1 MAKDKTTRPDYPT
14 TTMSRLPDGR
24 LIGTDNSVWV
34 VRAVPMA
41 PVVDASSPQ
50 EALAAAEP
58 IIAACE
64 ELSSMTSVRIARRST
79 ARGSYRQIHVLL
91 VNIPRRYVPPA
102 EHPIASYLA
111 SSFPN
116 VSVDRRLL
124 LFAVKLNDKIG
135 GTGGLRQAVDS
146 VTETLVSGTTPLSDY
161 DKDFAAVDSAL
172 SRAGL
177 TTPAPEEFRL
187 ANSWWNHGNFPDT
200 PYLEHSDHLH
210 VFTTAEAARVASDS
224 GATDCSNWP
233 VIAGH
238 HALTF
243 AAVQDFDLP
252 YIPSSSSGAWW
263 VSQLLAAGAA
273 VVSIRAKV
281 EPAKVTRAELR
292 RRRKQYV
299 DDINERRQEGKM
311 ERSEQEETLAQ
322 ITDIEALYA
331 AGATP
336 SLVDASTL
344 VVFDGKVGEVN
355 DLTAQS
361 TVMLNSMLTRQRAA
375 MYETMLCSPLRANPH
390 LHDLPVQTV
399 ACSGLP
405 SLSLVGDPTGA
416 LLGFTERDRQPAYVS
431 PTAAATADGL
441 PMGLVVAQTGGG
453 KSVQLSTTLQTLS
466 GTTTMGEIKLGDE
479 VIGRDGKPCRVLH
492 VSPTIELP
500 DLYDIH
506 FDDGQIIKA
515 DADHQWVVS
524 THWDR
529 NGVKHPTRTDAVR
542 VYDRVQEVVAGL
554 NVLAAAAD
562 TDATSTVT
570 ELGVLVSAAFPDQ
583 LWANADSIRAMLEAL
598 DAPWV
603 EVARSYGR
611 SFTAKSLT
619 KTDPVVLYPLRDL
632 LAANLSSWQA
642 VTGANA
648 TRWRAQLEAKI
659 AAAAIVL
666 ADWQSGGEPG
676 EGTAPDLVR
685 LLTAAGSGPVK
696 PGSLREIGA
705 LAGVT
710 RRKGHAVVTVPL
722 PETGSGIRM
731 MNGYN
736 TAVALK
742 TLAARLTHR
751 YPSRPM
757 TETGE
762 RVMTTLEM
770 MSEGIRIGK
779 AQRARFAV
787 RLTRPFQPTIAPELP
802 LDPYVLG
809 VWLGDGSKHD
819 GTIAE
824 GIGESSTDTF
834 GLTDQAHMVA
844 QLTEF
849 DPHVSSSSEL
859 VIRTYGLQSRL
870 RAIGVLRDKHIPTVY
885 ARASYAQRLALLQGL
900 MDTDGH
906 IAPDGG
912 CELSLCHERLSL
924 GALDLIRSLGI
935 KAAMN
940 SSPAK
945 ITEAD
950 PDNPE
955 QKRRRETS
963 TRYRILF
970 TTTQPVFLLPR
981 KARRLPTE
989 VRDTQNWLYITD
1001 VVPTE
1006 PAPARCIQVDSS
1018 DSTYLAGGWIP
1029 THNTVLLLDLAD
1041 QFSRI
1046 KTETGARSPVV
1057 IIDPKALALDTPVP
1071 TPAGWS
1077 TIGAINPGDRV
1088 FGRDGAPCE
1097 VTAVSRLFTDTD
1109 MFDVVCSDGQI
1120 VRADAHHQW
1129 VVADENIRS
1138 RLADHHRVLALAA
1151 ACPDTTCATPGELL
1165 VTLARRGVLRW
1176 TLPELEAVL
1185 ARAGVGSEGGVL
1197 PASLLLKACAV
1208 DLAESAG
1215 ERTMT
1220 TRELITAG
1228 VATSGGCPQFS
1239 IPVACSFVM
1248 PVVVLPED
1256 PYALGN
1262 RLDVGPISD
1271 GAVRIPE
1278 EYLWASVDQR
1288 RALLRGLM
1296 DCAGTG
1302 HEGAELGAI
1311 AAAAGSARARLVE
1324 EFMTGRMNLFH
1335 RFAGALISRHAVAPD
1350 SRGDIEQI
1358 VAEAAC
1364 EMVSEMA
1371 TATAL
1376 RGDWEDRLY
1385 SRCQGKA
1392 QVFLDSLASIPTT
1405 RNKRAKLSP
1414 DQRRVLRR
1422 GGMDSAGTEEN
1433 VGFTLT
1439 VPSGA
1444 LVDDVLL
1451 LIRGLGF
1458 TAVTPPAEASGAD
1471 TTTIAFSCQDVF
1483 VTDIRPVATEPA
1495 KCLRV
1500 DSPDHTYLV
1509 HQFVPT
1515 HNTGSDHTGAVLSSG
1530 GQVVSLDDLASAD
1543 GVFDPIRF
1551 TKRAEVGVE
1560 LASSMLLS
1568 INPWGTSKEDYETPL
1583 IRSLSFGVEHGG
1595 TCIGEALKIALE
1607 HKIAPENMVQQ
1618 VFDLARSSSMFG
1630 ACVGMN
1636 PGSDAL
1642 SIAEGITLIKVGDAH
1657 LDLPQPGEQASSI
1670 GQRIAMALVR
1680 MMVFGTAMALT
1691 GREGVILMDEFW
1703 VFLGAGRSEVERL
1716 GRLARSQGVLP
1727 IGFTQRV
1734 TDAINAGLT
1743 GYISRGWIGPIQDEN
1758 EAAAACELFKI
1769 EPTRER
1775 LARITAKASIG
1786 GTVSGAG
1793 AAPNWRSM
1801 RALIDPLTR
1810 KVLRGAIFIYVDLD
1824 GRSVPVEVTIPEEL
1838 MIKASTNPEDIR
1850 RRVRAERE
1858 SEAAADAAASGEGRP
1873 LFDEEVQEET
1883 VRG

>member
-64 ELSSMTSVRIARRST
+64 ELSAMTSVRIARRST

-91 VNIPRRYVPPA
+91 VNIPRRYVPPV

-111 SSFPN
+111 ASFPN

-161 DKDFAAVDSAL
+161 DKDFAAVDAAL

-177 TTPAPEEFRL
+177 TTPSPEEFRL

-224 GATDCSNWP
+224 GASDCAEWP

-252 YIPSSSSGAWW
+252 YIPPSSSGAWW

-273 VVSIRAKV
+273 VVSVRAKV

-292 RRRKQYV
+292 RRRKQYM
-299 DDINERRQEGKM
+299 DDINERLQEGKM
-311 ERSEQEETLAQ
+311 ERSEQEETLQQ

-355 DLTAQS
+355 DVTGQS
-361 TVMLNSMLTRQRAA
+361 NVVLNSMLARQRAA

-405 SLSLVGDPTGA
+405 SLSVVGDPSGA

-453 KSVQLSTTLQTLS
+453 KNIQLSTTLQTPS

-506 FDDGQIIKA
+506 FDDGQVIAA

-529 NGVKHPTRTDAVR
+529 NGVKHPSRTDAVG
-542 VYDRVQEVVAGL
+542 VYDRVQQVVVGL
-554 NVLAAAAD
+554 SVLADAAD
-562 TDATSTVT
+562 TDATSTVA
-570 ELGVLVSAAFPDQ
+570 ELGVLVAAAFPDQ

-603 EVARSYGR
+603 EVPRHYGR
-611 SFTAKSLT
+611 SFTAKSVT

-632 LAANLSSWQA
+632 LQANLDSWRS

-648 TRWRAQLEAKI
+648 TRWRTQLDAKI
-659 AAAAIVL
+659 AAATIVL
-666 ADWQSGGEPG
+666 ADWDGTGEPG

-685 LLTAAGSGPVK
+685 LLAAAGSGPVK

-705 LAGVT
+705 QAGVT

-722 PETGSGIRM
+722 PETGSGVRM

-770 MSEGIRIGK
+770 LSEGIRIGK
-779 AQRARFAV
+779 AQRSRFAV
-787 RLTRPFQPTIAPELP
+787 RLTRPFEPTIAPELP

-809 VWLGDGSKHD
+809 AWLGDGTT
-819 GTIAE
+819 GTGVLAQ
-824 GIGESSTDTF
+824 GRSESCTDAF
-834 GLTDQAHMVA
+834 GFTDQAHMLS
-844 QLTEF
+844 QLTAF
-849 DPHVSSSSEL
+849 DPRVIPSSDI
-859 VIRTYGLQSRL
+859 VIGTRGLMPPL
-870 RAIGVLRDKHIPTVY
+870 RAAGVFKDKHIPTSY

-912 CELSLCHERLSL
+912 CELTLCRHSLAL

-935 KAAMN
+935 KADMN
-940 SSPAK
+940 SSPAM

-950 PDNPE
+950 PDNPG
-955 QKRRRETS
+955 QTRRRETS

-981 KARRLPTE
+981 KAARIPTE

-1006 PAPARCIQVDSS
+1006 PEPARCIQVDSS
-1018 DSTYLAGGWIP
+1018 DATYLAGGWIP

-1041 QFSRI
+1041 QFARI
-1046 KTETGARSPVV
+1046 KTDTGLRSPVV
-1057 IIDPKALALDTPVP
+1057 IIDPKALALDTPIP
-1071 TPAGWS
+1071 TPTGWS
-1077 TIGAINPGDRV
+1077 TIADIGPGDAV
-1088 FGRDGAPCE
+1088 FGRDGNPCR
-1097 VTAVSRLFTDTD
+1097 VTAVSPVFTDTE
-1109 MFDVVCSDGQI
+1109 MFDVALDDGQT

-1129 VVADENIRS
+1129 VVSDEDIR
-1138 RLADHHRVLALAA
+1138 RRIADHRRVLALAA
-1151 ACPDTTCATPGELL
+1151 SCSDTTCSTPRELL
-1165 VTLARRGVLRW
+1165 GTLARHGVLRW
-1176 TLPELEAVL
+1176 TLPELDAVL
-1185 ARAGVGSEGGVL
+1185 ARAGVGTGSGPV
-1197 PASLLLKACAV
+1197 PTSLLLKACAV
-1208 DLAESAG
+1208 DLAEPG
-1215 ERTMT
+1215 VRTMT
-1220 TRELITAG
+1220 TRELIAG
-1228 VATSGGCPQFS
+1228 GVHTSGGSPQFS
-1239 IPVACSFVM
+1239 IPVARPFTTGVAM
-1248 PVVVLPED
+1248 LAEN
-1256 PYALGN
+1256 PYA
-1262 RLDVGPISD
+1262 VGERVIGGGD
-1271 GAVRIPE
+1271 GGVRIPE
-1278 EYLWASVDQR
+1278 EYLWAAAAQR
-1288 RALLRGLM
+1288 HSLLRGIM
-1296 DCAGTG
+1296 ANGGAGD
-1302 HEGAELGAI
+1302 EEAELGAI
-1311 AAAAGSARARLVE
+1311 
-1324 EFMTGRMNLFH
+1324 EF
-1335 RFAGALISRHAVAPD
+1335 SV
-1350 SRGDIEQI
+1350 
-1358 VAEAAC
+1358 
-1364 EMVSEMA
+1364 
-1371 TATAL
+1371 
-1376 RGDWEDRLY
+1376 
-1385 SRCQGKA
+1385 
-1392 QVFLDSLASIPTT
+1392 
-1405 RNKRAKLSP
+1405 
-1414 DQRRVLRR
+1414 
-1422 GGMDSAGTEEN
+1422 
-1433 VGFTLT
+1433 T

-1444 LVDDVLL
+1444 LVGDVLM

-1458 TAVTPPAEASGAD
+1458 TAVTAPAEHDSAAA
-1471 TTTIAFSCQDVF
+1471 TTITFSDRPTF
-1483 VTDIRPVATEPA
+1483 ITAIRPVASQPA

-1509 HQFVPT
+1509 QQFVPT
-1515 HNTGSDHTGAVLSSG
+1515 HNTGSDHSGAVLSSG

-1568 INPWGTSKEDYETPL
+1568 INPWGTYKEDYETPL

-1595 TCIGEALKIALE
+1595 TCIGEALTIALE

-1618 VFDLARSSSMFG
+1618 VLDLARSSSMFG
-1630 ACVGMN
+1630 ACVGVN
-1636 PGSDAL
+1636 PGSNAL

-1758 EAAAACELFKI
+1758 EAVAACELFKI

-1786 GTVSGAG
+1786 GTSSGSG

-1801 RALIDPLTR
+1801 RALIDPLSR
-1810 KVLRGAIFIYVDLD
+1810 KVLRGAIFIYIDLD

-1838 MIKASTNPEDIR
+1838 MIASSTNPEDIR
-1850 RRVRAERE
+1850 RRVRARE
-1858 SEAAADAAASGEGRP
+1858 
-1873 LFDEEVQEET
+1873 LEEVAEAEVEPLDGAAEP

>member
-64 ELSSMTSVRIARRST
+64 EMAAMTSVRIARRST

-111 SSFPN
+111 ASFPN

-177 TTPAPEEFRL
+177 TTPSPEEFRL

-224 GATDCSNWP
+224 GAADCAEWP

-252 YIPSSSSGAWW
+252 YISPSSSGAWW

-292 RRRKQYV
+292 RRRKQYM
-299 DDINERRQEGKM
+299 DDINERLQEGKM
-311 ERSEQEETLAQ
+311 ERSEQEETLQQ

-355 DLTAQS
+355 DVTGQS
-361 TVMLNSMLTRQRAA
+361 NVVLNSMLTRQRAA

-390 LHDLPVQTV
+390 LHDLPIQTV

-405 SLSLVGDPTGA
+405 SLSVVGDPTGA

-441 PMGLVVAQTGGG
+441 PMGLVVGQTGSG
-453 KSVQLSTTLQTLS
+453 KAVQLSTTLQTLS

-479 VIGRDGKPCRVLH
+479 VIGRDGEPCRVLH

-500 DLYDIH
+500 DLYDIR

-529 NGVKHPTRTDAVR
+529 NGVKHPSRTDAVG
-542 VYDRVQEVVAGL
+542 VYDRVQQVVAGL
-554 NVLAAAAD
+554 SVLADTAD
-562 TDATSTVT
+562 TDATSTVA
-570 ELGVLVSAAFPDQ
+570 ELGVLVATAFPDQ
-583 LWANADSIRAMLEAL
+583 LWATADSIRAMLEAL

-603 EVARSYGR
+603 QVPRHYGR
-611 SFTAKSLT
+611 SFTAKSVT

-632 LAANLSSWQA
+632 LQANLSSWRS
-642 VTGANA
+642 VTGVNA
-648 TRWRAQLEAKI
+648 TRWRTQLDAKI
-659 AAAAIVL
+659 AAATIVL
-666 ADWQSGGEPG
+666 ADWDGAGEPG

-705 LAGVT
+705 QAGVT

-722 PETGSGIRM
+722 PEIGSGVRM

-770 MSEGIRIGK
+770 LSEGIRIGK
-779 AQRARFAV
+779 AQRSRFAI
-787 RLTRPFQPTIAPELP
+787 RLTRPFEPTIAPELP

-809 VWLGDGSKHD
+809 AWLGDGSSWD
-819 GTIAE
+819 ATITQGAV
-824 GIGESSTDTF
+824 ESCTDEF
-834 GLTDQAHMVA
+834 GLTDQAHLMA
-844 QLTEF
+844 QLAEF
-849 DPHVSSSSEL
+849 DPRL
-859 VIRTYGLQSRL
+859 GTDIRQQTVRTRGLRTRL
-870 RAIGVLRDKHIPTVY
+870 RLLGLLEDKHIPTTY

-912 CELSLCHERLSL
+912 CELTLCRYSLAL

-935 KAAMN
+935 KADMN
-940 SSPAK
+940 SSPAM

-950 PDNPE
+950 PDNPG
-955 QKRRRETS
+955 QTRRRETS
-963 TRYRILF
+963 TRYRVLF

-981 KARRLPTE
+981 KARRIPTT

-1001 VVPTE
+1001 VVATE

-1041 QFSRI
+1041 QFARI
-1046 KTETGARSPVV
+1046 KTDTGLRSPVV

-1077 TIGAINPGDRV
+1077 TIADINPGDRV

-1109 MFDVVCSDGQI
+1109 MFDVVFSDGQM

-1129 VVADENIRS
+1129 VVADEDIRS

-1151 ACPDTTCATPGELL
+1151 VCPDTTVATPGELL
-1165 VTLARRGVLRW
+1165 GTLARYGVLRW

-1185 ARAGVGSEGGVL
+1185 ARAGVGSDGGVL
-1197 PASLLLKACAV
+1197 PASLLLKACAS
-1208 DLAESAG
+1208 DLAEPAG
-1215 ERTMT
+1215 VRTMT

-1239 IPVACSFVM
+1239 IPVAQSFVM
-1248 PVVVLPED
+1248 PVAVLPED
-1256 PYALGN
+1256 PYVVGN
-1262 RLDVGPISD
+1262 RVD
-1271 GAVRIPE
+1271 GAARIPE
-1278 EYLWASVDQR
+1278 EYLWASVGQR
-1288 RALLRGLM
+1288 RSLLRGIM

-1311 AAAAGSARARLVE
+1311 AAAAGSARARMVN
-1324 EFMTGRMNLFH
+1324 EFMTQRLGLFH
-1335 RFAGALISRHAVAPD
+1335 RCAGALISRHAVAPD
-1350 SRGDIEQI
+1350 FRGDIEQI
-1358 VAEAAC
+1358 VAETAL
-1364 EMVSEMA
+1364 EMVSEMG
-1371 TATAL
+1371 TSTAL

-1385 SRCQGKA
+1385 TRCQGNA
-1392 QVFLDSLASIPTT
+1392 HAFLDSHASTPTT
-1405 RNKRAKLSP
+1405 RNKRATLSR
-1414 DQRRVLRR
+1414 DQRRALRR
-1422 GGMDSAGTEEN
+1422 EGMDPVGNTES
-1433 VGFTLT
+1433 VGFSVT

-1444 LVDDVLL
+1444 LVGDILL

-1458 TAVTPPAEASGAD
+1458 TAVTPPAETSAA
-1471 TTTIAFSCQDVF
+1471 TTIAFSEQAPF
-1483 VTDIRPVATEPA
+1483 ITDIRPVPSQPA

-1500 DSPDHTYLV
+1500 DSSDHTYLV
-1509 HQFVPT
+1509 QQFVPT
-1515 HNTGSDHTGAVLSSG
+1515 HNTGSDHSGAVLSSG

-1560 LASSMLLS
+1560 LASSLLLS
-1568 INPWGTSKEDYETPL
+1568 INPWGTYKQDYEAPL

-1595 TCIGEALKIALE
+1595 TCIGEALTIALK
-1607 HKIAPENMVQQ
+1607 HNIAPENMVKQ
-1618 VFDLARSSSMFG
+1618 VLDLAESSAMFA
-1630 ACVGMN
+1630 ACVGVN

-1657 LDLPQPGEQASSI
+1657 LDLPQPGQVAESI
-1670 GQRIAMALVR
+1670 GQRTAMALVR

-1734 TDAINAGLT
+1734 TDAIDAGLT
-1743 GYISRGWIGPIQDEN
+1743 GYISRGWIGPIADEK
-1758 EAAAACELFKI
+1758 EAMAACELFKI

-1786 GTVSGAG
+1786 GTASGSG

-1801 RALIDPLTR
+1801 RALIDPLSR
-1810 KVLRGAIFIYVDLD
+1810 KVLRGAIFIYIDLD

-1850 RRVRAERE
+1850 RRVRAARKLEE
-1858 SEAAADAAASGEGRP
+1858 DASAEVQP
-1873 LFDEEVQEET
+1873 LFDEAAEP

>member
-1 MAKDKTTRPDYPT
+1 MAKDKTARPDYPT

-64 ELSSMTSVRIARRST
+64 ELSAMTSVRIARRST

-91 VNIPRRYVPPA
+91 VNIPRRYVPPV
-102 EHPIASYLA
+102 EQPIATYLA

-116 VSVDRRLL
+116 TSVDRRLL

-161 DKDFAAVDSAL
+161 DKDFGAVDAAL

-177 TTPAPEEFRL
+177 TTPAAEEFRL

-224 GATDCSNWP
+224 GASDCANWP

-252 YIPSSSSGAWW
+252 YIPPSSPGAWW
-263 VSQLLAAGAA
+263 VSQLLAAGAV

-292 RRRKQYV
+292 RRRKQYM
-299 DDINERRQEGKM
+299 DDINERLQEGKM
-311 ERSEQEETLAQ
+311 ERSEQEETLQQ

-355 DLTAQS
+355 DVTGQS
-361 TVMLNSMLTRQRAA
+361 NVVLNSMLTRQRAA

-390 LHDLPVQTV
+390 LHDLPIQTV

-405 SLSLVGDPTGA
+405 SLSVVGDPAGA

-441 PMGLVVAQTGGG
+441 PLGLVVAQTGGG
-453 KSVQLSTTLQTLS
+453 KACSLANDIQTPS
-466 GTTTMGEIKLGDE
+466 GTTTMGEIRLGDE
-479 VIGRDGKPCRVLH
+479 VIDRDGKQCRVLH
-492 VSPTIELP
+492 VSPTIEVP

-506 FDDGQIIKA
+506 FDDGQTIKA

-529 NGVKHPTRTDAVR
+529 NGVKHPSRTDAVG

-554 NVLAAAAD
+554 SVLADAD
-562 TDATSTVT
+562 PDTTSTVA
-570 ELGVLVSAAFPDQ
+570 ELAQQVSAVFPDQ

-603 EVARSYGR
+603 EVTRPYGR
-611 SFTAKSLT
+611 TFTAKSVT

-632 LAANLSSWQA
+632 LEANLSSWRS
-642 VTGANA
+642 VTGTNA
-648 TRWRAQLEAKI
+648 TRWRTQLDAKI
-659 AAAAIVL
+659 AAATIVL
-666 ADWQSGGEPG
+666 ADWDGTGEPG

-705 LAGVT
+705 QAAVT
-710 RRKGHAVVTVPL
+710 RRKGRAVVTVPL
-722 PETGSGIRM
+722 PETGSGVRM
-731 MNGYN
+731 MNGYS

-770 MSEGIRIGK
+770 LSEGIRIG
-779 AQRARFAV
+779 RAGRVRFAI
-787 RLTRPFQPTIAPELP
+787 RLTRPFEPTIAPELP

-809 VWLGDGSKHD
+809 AWLGDGASNC
-819 GTIAE
+819 GQLAQ
-824 GIGESSTDTF
+824 GAGETCTDEF
-834 GLTDQAHMVA
+834 GLTDQAHLLA
-844 QLTEF
+844 QLAEF
-849 DPHVSSSSEL
+849 EPRMIQSSEF
-859 VIRTYGLQSRL
+859 VIGTRGLMTKL
-870 RAIGVLRDKHIPTVY
+870 RAVGVLNNKHIPSSY
-885 ARASYAQRLALLQGL
+885 SRASATQRLALLQGL

-912 CELSLCHERLSL
+912 CELALCRHSLAL

-935 KAAMN
+935 KADLN
-940 SSPAK
+940 SSPAM

-950 PDNPE
+950 PDRPGFT
-955 QKRRRETS
+955 RRRQTS
-963 TRYRILF
+963 TRHRILF
-970 TTTQPVFLLPR
+970 TTTTPVFRLPR
-981 KARRLPTE
+981 KAARIPTT

-1001 VVPTE
+1001 IVPTE
-1006 PAPARCIQVDSS
+1006 PEPARCIQVDSS

-1041 QFSRI
+1041 QFARI
-1046 KTETGARSPVV
+1046 KTDTGLRSPVV

-1077 TIGAINPGDRV
+1077 TIADIGPGDAV
-1088 FGRDGAPCE
+1088 FGRNGNSCR
-1097 VTAVSRLFTDTD
+1097 VTAVSPVFTDTE
-1109 MFDVVCSDGQI
+1109 MFDVVLDDGQM

-1129 VVADENIRS
+1129 VVSDEDIRG
-1138 RLADHHRVLALAA
+1138 RLADHCRVLALAA
-1151 ACPDTTCATPGELL
+1151 SCSDTTCSTPRELL
-1165 VTLARRGVLRW
+1165 GTLARHGVLRW
-1176 TLPELEAVL
+1176 TLPELDAVL
-1185 ARAGVGSEGGVL
+1185 VRAGVGTGSGPV
-1197 PASLLLKACAV
+1197 PTSLLLKACAV
-1208 DLAESAG
+1208 DLAEPGVA
-1215 ERTMT
+1215 TMT
-1220 TRELITAG
+1220 TRELIAG
-1228 VATSGGCPQFS
+1228 GVVTSAGSPQFS
-1239 IPVACSFVM
+1239 IPVARPFETGVVM
-1248 PVVVLPED
+1248 LAED
-1256 PYALGN
+1256 PYA
-1262 RLDVGPISD
+1262 VGKRVVGGGD
-1271 GAVRIPE
+1271 GGERIPE
-1278 EYLWASVDQR
+1278 EYLWAAVGQR
-1288 RALLRGLM
+1288 RSLLRGIM
-1296 DCAGTG
+1296 DCAGN
-1302 HEGAELGAI
+1302 
-1311 AAAAGSARARLVE
+1311 E
-1324 EFMTGRMNLFH
+1324 EKDEFSVTM
-1335 RFAGALISRHAVAPD
+1335 
-1350 SRGDIEQI
+1350 
-1358 VAEAAC
+1358 
-1364 EMVSEMA
+1364 
-1371 TATAL
+1371 
-1376 RGDWEDRLY
+1376 
-1385 SRCQGKA
+1385 
-1392 QVFLDSLASIPTT
+1392 
-1405 RNKRAKLSP
+1405 
-1414 DQRRVLRR
+1414 
-1422 GGMDSAGTEEN
+1422 
-1433 VGFTLT
+1433 
-1439 VPSGA
+1439 PSGA
-1444 LVDDVLL
+1444 LVGDVLM

-1458 TAVTPPAEASGAD
+1458 TAVTAPAERGSAAA
-1471 TTTIAFSCQDVF
+1471 TTITFSDQATF
-1483 VTDIRPVATEPA
+1483 ITDIRPVASQPA

-1515 HNTGSDHTGAVLSSG
+1515 HNTGSDHSGAVLSSG

-1568 INPWGTSKEDYETPL
+1568 INPWGTYKEDYETPL

-1595 TCIGEALKIALE
+1595 TCIGEALNIALE

-1618 VFDLARSSSMFG
+1618 VFDLASSSAMFG
-1630 ACVGMN
+1630 ACVGVK
-1636 PGSDAL
+1636 PGSNAL

-1657 LDLPQPGEQASSI
+1657 LDLPQPGQAAESI
-1670 GQRIAMALVR
+1670 GQRTAMALVR

-1743 GYISRGWIGPIQDEN
+1743 GYISRGWIGPIQDED
-1758 EAAAACELFKI
+1758 EARAACELFKI

-1786 GTVSGAG
+1786 GTSSGSG

-1801 RALIDPLTR
+1801 RALIDPLSR
-1810 KVLRGAIFIYVDLD
+1810 KVLRGAIFIYIDLD

-1838 MIKASTNPEDIR
+1838 MIASSTNPEDIR
-1850 RRVRAERE
+1850 RRVRAARE
-1858 SEAAADAAASGEGRP
+1858 LKEAAEAEVEP
-1873 LFDEEVQEET
+1873 LLDGVQEP

>member
-64 ELSSMTSVRIARRST
+64 EMAAMTSVRIARRST

-111 SSFPN
+111 ASFPN

-177 TTPAPEEFRL
+177 TTPSPEEFRL

-224 GATDCSNWP
+224 GAADCAEWP

-252 YIPSSSSGAWW
+252 YISPSSSGAWW
-263 VSQLLAAGAA
+263 VSQLLAAGTA

-292 RRRKQYV
+292 RRRKQYM
-299 DDINERRQEGKM
+299 DDINERLQEGKM
-311 ERSEQEETLAQ
+311 ERSEQEETLQQ

-355 DLTAQS
+355 DVTGQS
-361 TVMLNSMLTRQRAA
+361 NVVLNSMLTRQRAA

-390 LHDLPVQTV
+390 LHDLPIQTV

-405 SLSLVGDPTGA
+405 SLSVVGDPTGA

-453 KSVQLSTTLQTLS
+453 KLVQLSTTLQTPS

-524 THWDR
+524 THSDR
-529 NGVKHPTRTDAVR
+529 NAVKHPSRTDAVG

-554 NVLAAAAD
+554 SVLADVAAP
-562 TDATSTVT
+562 DATSTVG
-570 ELGVLVSAAFPDQ
+570 ELGVLVAAAFPDQ
-583 LWANADSIRAMLEAL
+583 LWATGDSIRAMLEAL
-598 DAPWV
+598 DAPRV
-603 EVARSYGR
+603 EMAPGASVVHSY
-611 SFTAKSLT
+611 
-619 KTDPVVLYPLRDL
+619 P
-632 LAANLSSWQA
+632 
-642 VTGANA
+642 TG
-648 TRWRAQLEAKI
+648 I
-659 AAAAIVL
+659 
-666 ADWQSGGEPG
+666 
-676 EGTAPDLVR
+676 
-685 LLTAAGSGPVK
+685 
-696 PGSLREIGA
+696 
-705 LAGVT
+705 
-710 RRKGHAVVTVPL
+710 
-722 PETGSGIRM
+722 
-731 MNGYN
+731 
-736 TAVALK
+736 ALK

-751 YPSRPM
+751 YPSRLM

-762 RVMTTLEM
+762 RVMSTLEM
-770 MSEGIRIGK
+770 LSEGFHTPTPD
-779 AQRARFAV
+779 RARFAI
-787 RLTRPFQPTIAPELP
+787 RLTRPFHPTTTPELP
-802 LDPYVLG
+802 LDPYVCG
-809 VWLGDGSKHD
+809 AQLGDG
-819 GTIAE
+819 
-824 GIGESSTDTF
+824 
-834 GLTDQAHMVA
+834 
-844 QLTEF
+844 
-849 DPHVSSSSEL
+849 
-859 VIRTYGLQSRL
+859 
-870 RAIGVLRDKHIPTVY
+870 HIPSGY

-900 MDTDGH
+900 MDRRGH
-906 IAPDGG
+906 ITPDGV
-912 CELSLCHERLSL
+912 CELALGCHSLTL
-924 GALDLIRSLGI
+924 GVLDLIRSLGI
-935 KAAMN
+935 KAAMT
-940 SSPAK
+940 
-945 ITEAD
+945 TEA
-950 PDNPE
+950 E
-955 QKRRRETS
+955 SSLGRS
-963 TRYRILF
+963 TCTRHRIRF

-981 KARRLPTE
+981 KAGRIPTA
-989 VRDTQNWLYITD
+989 VPDTQNWLSIID
-1001 VVPTE
+1001 VVPTA

-1041 QFSRI
+1041 QFARI
-1046 KTETGARSPVV
+1046 KTDTGLRSPVV

-1071 TPAGWS
+1071 TPDGWS
-1077 TIGAINPGDRV
+1077 TIADIVPGDRV

-1109 MFDVVCSDGQI
+1109 MFDVVFSDGQI

-1129 VVADENIRS
+1129 VVADEDIRS
-1138 RLADHHRVLALAA
+1138 RLADHRRVLALAA
-1151 ACPDTTCATPGELL
+1151 VCSDTTFSTPGELL
-1165 VTLARRGVLRW
+1165 GTLARHGVLRW
-1176 TLPELEAVL
+1176 TLPELDAVL
-1185 ARAGVGSEGGVL
+1185 ARAGVGSDGGVL

-1208 DLAESAG
+1208 DLAEPAG
-1215 ERTMT
+1215 ERIMT
-1220 TRELITAG
+1220 TRELITGG
-1228 VATSGGCPQFS
+1228 VATSGGSPQFS
-1239 IPVACSFVM
+1239 IPVAQSFVM
-1248 PVVVLPED
+1248 PVAVLPED
-1256 PYALGN
+1256 PYALGK
-1262 RLDVGPISD
+1262 RVVVGGPTHTAD

-1278 EYLWASVDQR
+1278 EYLWAAVGQR
-1288 RALLRGLM
+1288 RSLLRGLM

-1311 AAAAGSARARLVE
+1311 AAAVGSARMTLVS
-1324 EFMTGRMNLFH
+1324 EFMTQRLGLFH

-1350 SRGDIEQI
+1350 FRGDIEQI
-1358 VAEAAC
+1358 VAEAAL
-1364 EMVSEMA
+1364 EMLSEMG

-1376 RGDWEDRLY
+1376 RDDWEDRLY
-1385 SRCQGKA
+1385 TRCQGKA
-1392 QVFLDSLASIPTT
+1392 QAFLDSVAYTPTT
-1405 RNKRAKLSP
+1405 RNRRAKLST

-1422 GGMDSAGTEEN
+1422 GGMESVGNEERDEFS
-1433 VGFTLT
+1433 VT

-1444 LVDDVLL
+1444 LVGDVLM

-1458 TAVTPPAEASGAD
+1458 TAVTPPAETSGAAA
-1471 TTTIAFSCQDVF
+1471 TTIAFSDQAPF
-1483 VTDIRPVATEPA
+1483 ITDIRPVASQPA
-1495 KCLRV
+1495 RCLRV

-1515 HNTGSDHTGAVLSSG
+1515 HNTGSDHSGAVLSSG

-1560 LASSMLLS
+1560 LASSLLLS
-1568 INPWGTSKEDYETPL
+1568 INPWGTYKQDYEAPL

-1595 TCIGEALKIALE
+1595 TCIGEALNIALK
-1607 HKIAPENMVQQ
+1607 HKIAPENMVKQ
-1618 VFDLARSSSMFG
+1618 VLDLAESSAMFA
-1630 ACVGMN
+1630 ACVGVN

-1657 LDLPQPGEQASSI
+1657 LDLPQPGQVAESI
-1670 GQRIAMALVR
+1670 GQRTAMALVR

-1734 TDAINAGLT
+1734 TDAIDAGLT
-1743 GYISRGWIGPIQDEN
+1743 GYISRGWIGPIADEK
-1758 EAAAACELFKI
+1758 EAMAACELFKI

-1786 GTVSGAG
+1786 GTASGSG

-1801 RALIDPLTR
+1801 RALIDPLSR
-1810 KVLRGAIFIYVDLD
+1810 KVIRGAIFIYIDLD

-1850 RRVRAERE
+1850 RRVRAARE
-1858 SEAAADAAASGEGRP
+1858 LEEAASAEVQP
-1873 LFDEEVQEET
+1873 LFDEASEP

>member
-64 ELSSMTSVRIARRST
+64 EMAAMTSVRIARRST

-111 SSFPN
+111 ASFPN

-177 TTPAPEEFRL
+177 TTPSPEEFRL

-224 GATDCSNWP
+224 GAADCAEWP

-252 YIPSSSSGAWW
+252 YISPSSSGAWW

-292 RRRKQYV
+292 RRRKQYM
-299 DDINERRQEGKM
+299 DDINERLQEGKM
-311 ERSEQEETLAQ
+311 ERSEQDETLQQ

-355 DLTAQS
+355 DVTGQS
-361 TVMLNSMLTRQRAA
+361 NVVLNSMLTRQRAA

-390 LHDLPVQTV
+390 LHDLPIQTV
-399 ACSGLP
+399 ACSGLS
-405 SLSLVGDPTGA
+405 SLSVVGDPSGA

-441 PMGLVVAQTGGG
+441 PMGLVVGQTGSG
-453 KSVQLSTTLQTLS
+453 KSVQLSTTLQTPS

-500 DLYDIH
+500 DLYDIR

-524 THWDR
+524 THSDR
-529 NGVKHPTRTDAVR
+529 NAVKHPSRTDAVG
-542 VYDRVQEVVAGL
+542 VYDRVQQVVAGL
-554 NVLAAAAD
+554 SVLADSAAPE
-562 TDATSTVT
+562 ATSTVG
-570 ELGVLVSAAFPDQ
+570 ELGVLVAAAFPDQ

-603 EVARSYGR
+603 EVARTYGR
-611 SFTAKSLT
+611 TFTAKSLT
-619 KTDPVVLYPLRDL
+619 KTDPAVLYPLRDL
-632 LAANLSSWQA
+632 LEANLSSWRS
-642 VTGANA
+642 VTGPNA
-648 TRWRAQLEAKI
+648 ARWRTQLDAKI
-659 AAAAIVL
+659 AAATIVL
-666 ADWQSGGEPG
+666 ADWDGTGEPG

-705 LAGVT
+705 QAGVT
-710 RRKGHAVVTVPL
+710 RRKGHAMVTVPL
-722 PETGSGIRM
+722 PETGSGVRM

-770 MSEGIRIGK
+770 LSEGIRIGK
-779 AQRARFAV
+779 AQRSRFAI
-787 RLTRPFQPTIAPELP
+787 RLTRPFEPTIAPELP

-809 VWLGDGSKHD
+809 AWLGDGSSWD
-819 GTIAE
+819 ATITQGAV
-824 GIGESSTDTF
+824 ESCTDEF
-834 GLTDQAHMVA
+834 GLTDQAHLMA
-844 QLTEF
+844 QLAEF
-849 DPHVSSSSEL
+849 DPRL
-859 VIRTYGLQSRL
+859 GTDIRQQTVRTRGLRTRL
-870 RAIGVLRDKHIPTVY
+870 RLLGLLEDKHIPTVY

-912 CELSLCHERLSL
+912 CELALCRHSLAL

-935 KAAMN
+935 KADMN
-940 SSPAK
+940 SSPAM

-950 PDNPE
+950 PDNPG
-955 QKRRRETS
+955 QTRRRETS
-963 TRYRILF
+963 TRYRVLF
-970 TTTQPVFLLPR
+970 TTTTPVFLLPR
-981 KARRLPTE
+981 KAARIPTT

-1041 QFSRI
+1041 QFARI
-1046 KTETGARSPVV
+1046 KTDTGLRSPVV

-1077 TIGAINPGDRV
+1077 TIADINPGDAV
-1088 FGRDGAPCE
+1088 FGRDGNPCR
-1097 VTAVSRLFTDTD
+1097 VTAVSPVFTDTD
-1109 MFDVVCSDGQI
+1109 MFDVVLDDGQT

-1129 VVADENIRS
+1129 VVSNEDIRS
-1138 RLADHHRVLALAA
+1138 RLADRGRVLALAED
-1151 ACPDTTCATPGELL
+1151 CSDTTTSTPRELL
-1165 VTLARRGVLRW
+1165 GTLARHGVLRW
-1176 TLPELEAVL
+1176 TLPELDAVL
-1185 ARAGVGSEGGVL
+1185 ARAGVGADGAPV
-1197 PASLLLKACAV
+1197 PTSLLLKACAV
-1208 DLAESAG
+1208 DLAELTGVA
-1215 ERTMT
+1215 TMT
-1220 TRELITAG
+1220 TRELIAGG
-1228 VATSGGCPQFS
+1228 VATSGGSPQFS
-1239 IPVACSFVM
+1239 IPVARPFTTGVAM
-1248 PVVVLPED
+1248 LAEN
-1256 PYALGN
+1256 PYA
-1262 RLDVGPISD
+1262 VGERVVD
-1271 GAVRIPE
+1271 GGDGGVRIPE
-1278 EYLWASVDQR
+1278 EYLWAAAAQR
-1288 RALLRGLM
+1288 HSLLRGIM
-1296 DCAGTG
+1296 DCAGN
-1302 HEGAELGAI
+1302 
-1311 AAAAGSARARLVE
+1311 E
-1324 EFMTGRMNLFH
+1324 ESDEF
-1335 RFAGALISRHAVAPD
+1335 SV
-1350 SRGDIEQI
+1350 
-1358 VAEAAC
+1358 
-1364 EMVSEMA
+1364 
-1371 TATAL
+1371 
-1376 RGDWEDRLY
+1376 
-1385 SRCQGKA
+1385 
-1392 QVFLDSLASIPTT
+1392 
-1405 RNKRAKLSP
+1405 
-1414 DQRRVLRR
+1414 
-1422 GGMDSAGTEEN
+1422 
-1433 VGFTLT
+1433 T

-1444 LVDDVLL
+1444 LVGDVLM

-1458 TAVTPPAEASGAD
+1458 TAVAAPAEHDSAAA
-1471 TTTIAFSCQDVF
+1471 TIITFSDRPTF
-1483 VTDIRPVATEPA
+1483 ITAIRPVASQPA

-1509 HQFVPT
+1509 QQFVPT
-1515 HNTGSDHTGAVLSSG
+1515 HNTGSDHSGAVLSSG

-1560 LASSMLLS
+1560 LASSLLLS
-1568 INPWGTSKEDYETPL
+1568 INPWGTYKQDYEAPL

-1595 TCIGEALKIALE
+1595 TCIGEALTIALK
-1607 HKIAPENMVQQ
+1607 HNIAPENMVKQ
-1618 VFDLARSSSMFG
+1618 VLDLAESSAMFA
-1630 ACVGMN
+1630 ACVGVN

-1657 LDLPQPGEQASSI
+1657 LDLPQPGQVAESI
-1670 GQRIAMALVR
+1670 GQRTAMALVR

-1734 TDAINAGLT
+1734 TDAIDAGLT
-1743 GYISRGWIGPIQDEN
+1743 GYISRGWIGPIADEK
-1758 EAAAACELFKI
+1758 EAMAACELFKI

-1786 GTVSGAG
+1786 GTASGSG

-1801 RALIDPLTR
+1801 RALIDPLSR
-1810 KVLRGAIFIYVDLD
+1810 KVLRGAIFIYIDLD

-1850 RRVRAERE
+1850 RRVRAARKLEE
-1858 SEAAADAAASGEGRP
+1858 DASAEVQP
-1873 LFDEEVQEET
+1873 LFDEAAEP